1 MARQTRQPVRLAKPA
16 ETYGRLSAGPLHSL
30 AFLMPLVLL
39 YEVGLA
45 VYLSS
50 PDGTLRET
58 ILAQRTLARMF
69 ELFGSGSLY
78 LPGILLVVMLLVWQ
92 VTTKA
97 PWKVRP
103 AVVGGMACES
113 VLWMVPVLVLGLIT
127 SMKLS
132 GHAAMAVE
140 GGWGGAPHGWQANVV
155 LSVGAGLY
163 EEMLFRLL
171 LIAVLHM
178 VMHDLL
184 KLGETASSTLA
195 VVGSAVAFTL
205 YHGVTW
211 GSPASH
217 LFFYTAAGAYFGVV
231 FLMRGFGIV
240 VGAHAAYD
248 IMALVVIPWLSP
260 AR

>member
-1 MARQTRQPVRLAKPA
+1 MARQTRQPGRLARPA

-30 AFLMPLVLL
+30 VFLLPLVLL
-39 YEVGLA
+39 YEVGLV

-58 ILAQRTLARMF
+58 ILAQRTLAQLF
-69 ELFGSGSLY
+69 EMFGSGSLY
-78 LPGILLVVMLLVWQ
+78 LPGVLLVVMLAVWQ
-92 VTTKA
+92 VTSKA
-97 PWKVRP
+97 PWRVRP
-103 AVVGGMACES
+103 SVVGGMACES

-132 GHAAMAVE
+132 GHAAMAVAGE
-140 GGWGGAPHGWQANVV
+140 GAPHGWQANVV

-171 LIAVLHM
+171 LITVLHM

-184 KLGETASSTLA
+184 KLGEGAASALA
-195 VVGSAVAFTL
+195 VLGSAVAFTL
-205 YHGVTW
+205 YHGVGW
-211 GSPASH
+211 GSPPSH

-248 IMALVVIPWLSP
+248 IMALVVIPWLAP
-260 AR
+260 AH

>member
-1 MARQTRQPVRLAKPA
+1 M

-30 AFLMPLVLL
+30 AFLLPLVLL
-39 YEVGLA
+39 YEIGLV

-58 ILAQRTLARMF
+58 IVAHRQLSRLF
-69 ELFGSGSLY
+69 ELFGTGSLY
-78 LPGILLVVMLLVWQ
+78 LPGVLLVVILLVWQ

-97 PWKVRP
+97 PWRVRP

-113 VLWMVPVLVLGLIT
+113 VLWMAPVLVLGLIT
-127 SMKLS
+127 QMKLS
-132 GHAAMAVE
+132 GHGAMAVE
-140 GGWGGAPHGWQANVV
+140 GAGSPHVWQENVV

-171 LIAVLHM
+171 LIAGLHAM
-178 VMHDLL
+178 MHDLL
-184 KLGETASSTLA
+184 KLGETAASTLA
-195 VVGSAVAFTL
+195 VVGSAVAFTM
-205 YHGVTW
+205 YHGVGW
-211 GSPASH
+211 GSPASQI
-217 LFFYTAAGAYFGVV
+217 FFFTAAGAYFGVV
-231 FLMRGFGIV
+231 FLMRGFGVV

-248 IMALVVIPWLSP
+248 IMALVVIPWLSS